1 MYVEVNTMNEI
12 INVNMMDED
21 QYAMF
26 NLKAKLD
33 SIAKYDTNNNQYCS
47 ARDLQEILGY
57 VKWEKFNLVIQRASK
72 TCNMSGYDPNDHFI
86 NSNKSVLVIMLLE

>member
-1 MYVEVNTMNEI
+1 MNEI
-12 INVNMMDED
+12 INFNMMDEE

-33 SIAKYDTNNNQYCS
+33 NIAKYDTNNNPYWS

-57 VKWEKFNLVIQRASK
+57 VKWEKFNLVIQRAIIIK
-72 TCNMSGYDPNDHFI
+72 
-86 NSNKSVLVIMLLE
+86 